1 MKISFSSDDRAV
13 DFGTDDTW
21 CVPSLRPCNDGIGG
35 LLVRLFRGVGWN
47 LELGSNLLYQRQTLY
62 QLSLYESLQPGGLSL
77 YYEFYPQLV
86 FNSTNVPKIRKG
98 KINSD
103 G

>member
-47 LELGSNLLYQRQTLY
+47 LELGSNPIP
-62 QLSLYESLQPGGLSL
+62 S
-77 YYEFYPQLV
+77 
-86 FNSTNVPKIRKG
+86 VPKANPLPTELI
-98 KINSD
+98 
-103 G
+103 